1 MAQREAHI
9 VPFGTVILLSCA
21 NTRIENRSDTLIAA
35 RNLVVPY
42 MHVVRAPM
50 RLDARDTRSDLQL
63 LKLSRNGDRDAFG
76 QLVRKHYR
84 SCVNVATSIL
94 RDRTEAE
101 DEVQQALW
109 KAFEHL
115 DQYLGEAEFFTWLAR
130 IVANECRMLLRSKKR
145 ARFVYLSSGRE
156 PNEDRHPELLS
167 AAADPE
173 YQALNCEMINVLRD
187 VEELT
192 MTEVAQ
198 ELGITVSAAKSRLL
212 RARIELRKRVT
223 LRFRPAR
230 HVVPL
235 LSKRTLPARHVQRSG
250 FAA

>member
-1 MAQREAHI
+1 
-9 VPFGTVILLSCA
+9 
-21 NTRIENRSDTLIAA
+21 
-35 RNLVVPY
+35 
-42 MHVVRAPM
+42 M
-50 RLDARDTRSDLQL
+50 RLDPRDTRSDLQL
-63 LKLSRNGDRDAFG
+63 LKLSRKGDRDAFG
-76 QLVRKHYR
+76 QLARKHYR
-84 SCVNVATSIL
+84 GCVNVATSIL

-145 ARFVYLSSGRE
+145 ARFVYLSNGHNAS
-156 PNEDRHPELLS
+156 EDRHPELLS
-167 AAADPE
+167 PASDPE
-173 YQALNCEMINVLRD
+173 YQALNCEMINVLRAEIRHVPPLFREVIQLRD
-187 VEELT
+187 VEELP
-192 MTEVAQ
+192 MSEVAFQ
-198 ELGITVSAAKSRLL
+198 LGITVSAAKSRLL